1 LFYVVVGDW
10 LSSITVRWEF
20 IIGCFFI
27 LLVLSLKGGLISIVL
42 GMGNWLVKV
51 MGVETKGT
59 LP

>member
-1 LFYVVVGDW
+1 
-10 LSSITVRWEF
+10 VRWEF